1 MQQDDSRYP
10 RGGSGS
16 DGDADGANHKYGSGQ
31 DGNETDFV
39 LAVDFGGT
47 KIAMS
52 TATPQGVRLIE
63 TEIPTH
69 AQQGAARVMER
80 MFDAAHALLEQT
92 AARHG
97 GVLRIVAVVTPGIV
111 EPDGVRLAPNNPGWD
126 TLPLAQILRAG
137 FDGANVVVET
147 DVKAAALAEARCGA
161 LMGVECGLYLNLGTG
176 LAAAAVIDGKVLRG
190 AHGAAGEIGY
200 QLRGVA
206 DEVPF
211 ADGGTP
217 LEQFVS
223 GSALSSRVGALLGRP
238 VSAREAFVLAGADAR
253 IAALIDDAL
262 YRLSVHVANIALMLD
277 PARIAVG
284 GGMARVPRILP
295 ELAAML
301 ARAVPYPPEVVPAAF
316 EHGAALQGAILCA
329 VDAWIAAQCVQSPD
343 RVRAATAV

>member
-1 MQQDDSRYP
+1 MQQDDNRYP
-10 RGGSGS
+10 HGGSGGS
-16 DGDADGANHKYGSGQ
+16 DGDGANRRHGSGQ
-31 DGNETDFV
+31 DGNEKDFV

-80 MFDAAHALLEQT
+80 MFDAAHALLAQT

-97 GVLRIVAVVTPGIV
+97 GALRVVAAVTPGIV

-126 TLPLAQILRAG
+126 TLPFAQTLRAG
-137 FDGANVVVET
+137 FSGASVVVET
-147 DVKAAALAEARCGA
+147 DVKAAALAESRCGA
-161 LMGVECGLYLNLGTG
+161 LMGVECALYLNLGTG
-176 LAAAAVIDGKVLRG
+176 LASAVVIDGKVLRG

-206 DEVPF
+206 DEIPF

-223 GSALSSRVGALLGRP
+223 GSALSNRVGALLGRP
-238 VSAREAFVLAGADAR
+238 VSAREAFVLADADAR

-262 YRLSVHVANIALMLD
+262 YRLSVHVANIALTLD

-329 VDAWIAAQCVQSPD
+329 VDAWAAAQRAQSPD
-343 RVRAATAV
+343 WVPAATAV